1 MIKLVLYLTE
11 RSKTKHTKLETFIFE
26 VDLKMLK
33 VFFLEKLSKSQTKP
47 TTLVLRN

>member
-1 MIKLVLYLTE
+1 MIMLVLYLTE

-33 VFFLEKLSKSQTKP
+33 VIFLKSSVNHKQNP
-47 TTLVLRN
+47 QLLC